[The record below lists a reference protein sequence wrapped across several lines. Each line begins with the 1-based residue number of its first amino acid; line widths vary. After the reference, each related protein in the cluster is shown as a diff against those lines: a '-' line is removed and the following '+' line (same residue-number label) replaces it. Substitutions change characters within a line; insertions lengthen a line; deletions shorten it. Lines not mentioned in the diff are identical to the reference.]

1 MNELSQSST
10 EITRQCKEC
19 FNYTP
24 SIENVKNCCNKIG
37 CNYELASTISSSN
50 PNLSCGASFQTYLN
64 QSTQNFYEANNN
76 VNTVV
81 VSTFN
86 NQNSNSISA
95 QLQSQLLNYGA
106 NRYTPYQRLPPPV
119 IPPSVLQ
126 LQRETAT
133 IGIPKPINVCR
144 PKPPS
149 LSYNFMG

>member
-1 MNELSQSST
+1 MNNQT
-10 EITRQCKEC
+10 EITRECKEC

-24 SIENVKNCCNKIG
+24 VIDNDKHCCNKIG
-37 CNYELASTISSSN
+37 CNYEVASTLSSSN

-64 QSTQNFYEANNN
+64 QSVQNFYECNSN
-76 VNTVV
+76 VNTTV

-86 NQNSNSISA
+86 TVNNSIIGS

-106 NRYTPYQRLPPPV
+106 NRFTPYQRLPPPF

-133 IGIPKPINVCR
+133 VGIPKPINVCR